1 MEKGGLTEC
10 LEAAGISEAGISE
23 ASTSESVFFGDE
35 MRLGLIGQVRRRW
48 APRGVKLRQPVE
60 FTYKWTYLNLA
71 VNPME
76 GTLRWDWTPDMKAES
91 IAPVLKKWE
100 EDLEAIVWDGAKGHQ
115 GSEYDG
121 VEISRIRQPPY
132 SPELQPAERVFE
144 YLRARIEGIVY
155 GELEAKKEAVED
167 ELRKLAACREKVRS
181 LTCWDWIERTL
192 TQLSDRKATLH

>member
-1 MEKGGLTEC
+1 MEKRGLTER
-10 LEAAGISEAGISE
+10 LEAEEPLGERP
-23 ASTSESVFFGDE
+23 ESVFFGDE

-71 VNPME
+71 VDPME
-76 GTLRWDWTPDMKAES
+76 GNLKWDWTSDMKAES

-100 EDLEAIVWDGAKGHQ
+100 EDLEGSLEAIVWDGAKGHQ
-115 GSEYDG
+115 GSEYDDVG
-121 VEISRIRQPPY
+121 VSRIRQPPY
-132 SPELQPAERVFE
+132 SPELQPAERIFQ
-144 YLRARIEGIVY
+144 YLRARVEGIVY

-181 LTCWDWIERTL
+181 LTCWGWIERTL
-192 TQLSDRKATLH
+192 TQLSDKKATLH